1 MTSESKGGATALV
14 SDSAV
19 AVPIWLAAVGV
30 SLVALNL
37 RPPITAISTLLHQVQ
52 QQEGFNSTVASLLV
66 AVPIACWVGF
76 SGLTPRIGRRV
87 GLNRTIG
94 FALIVLLVGFG
105 IRMLPSVA
113 ALFVGTAII
122 GLAITVGNVLVPA
135 AIKRDHPAHAGL
147 LTGLYTMS
155 LYIGAAAAAGI
166 TLPLQHATG
175 FGWRATLG
183 LWAVPVVVAWV
194 VWFPQLRARDHTG
207 AATAPET
214 GSPSL
219 WRQPLAWAVTFFFA
233 MPALLF
239 YTVSA
244 WLPTILMD
252 AGMDASLAG
261 GMLSVANLVAVP
273 SALIM
278 SIVSNRSA
286 QQVWAAASTGAL
298 SAAAFVGLLISPT
311 GWAVVWMVLL
321 GAGLGAG
328 TAIGY
333 SLPLLRS
340 REAQTTAKLT
350 AMSQIAG
357 FALCAVGP
365 VLAGALH
372 DLTHAWTAVLLLLV
386 ILAVVQIISG
396 VRAGSARF
404 VS

>member
-1 MTSESKGGATALV
+1 MKAEPSVGATTLA
-14 SDSAV
+14 AKYAA
-19 AVPIWLAAVGV
+19 AVPIWLVAVGV

-37 RPPITAISTLLHQVQ
+37 RPPITAISTLMPQVQ
-52 QQEGFNSTVASLLV
+52 RQEGFNSTVASLLV

-76 SGLTPRIGRRV
+76 SGLTPRIGRKL

-94 FALIVLLVGFG
+94 FALLVLLAGFG
-105 IRMLPSVA
+105 IRLLPGVP
-113 ALFVGTAII
+113 ALFAGTAII

-135 AIKRDHPAHAGL
+135 AIKRDHPAHVGL

-155 LYIGAAAAAGI
+155 LYTGAAAASGI
-166 TLPLQHATG
+166 TLPLQDVTG

-183 LWAVPVVVAWV
+183 LWAVPVVIAWL
-194 VWFPQLRARDHTG
+194 VWLPQLRVQSDTG
-207 AATAPET
+207 TGPAPEAT
-214 GSPSL
+214 PRSL
-219 WRQPLAWAVTFFFA
+219 WLQPLAWAVTIFFA

-244 WLPTILMD
+244 WLPTILVD
-252 AGMDASLAG
+252 AGMNASWAG
-261 GMLSVANLVAVP
+261 GMLSIANLVAVP
-273 SALIM
+273 SALAM
-278 SIVSNRSA
+278 SILVNRSER
-286 QQVWAAASTGAL
+286 QVWAAISTGAV
-298 SAAAFVGLLISPT
+298 SAIAFVGLLISPT
-311 GWAVVWMVLL
+311 GGAVVWMILL

-333 SLPLLRS
+333 SLPILRS
-340 REAQTTAKLT
+340 HDAQTTAKLT

-372 DLTHAWTAVLLLLV
+372 DLTHAWTAVLVLLV
-386 ILAVVQIISG
+386 ALSVVQIVSG
-396 VRAGSARF
+396 TRAGTPRF

>member
-1 MTSESKGGATALV
+1 MRPEQAGGATALA

-19 AVPIWLAAVGV
+19 AVPIWLVATGV

-37 RPPITAISTLLHQVQ
+37 RPPITAVSTLMPQVQ
-52 QQEGFNSTVASLLV
+52 QQEGFTSTVASLLV

-76 SGLTPRIGRRV
+76 SGLTPRIGREL

-94 FALIVLLVGFG
+94 FALLVLLAGFG
-105 IRMLPSVA
+105 IRLLPNVV
-113 ALFVGTAII
+113 ALFVGTTVI

-135 AIKRDHPAHAGL
+135 TIKRDHPEHVGL

-155 LYIGAAAAAGI
+155 LYTGAAAASGL

-175 FGWRATLG
+175 LGWRATLG
-183 LWAVPVVVAWV
+183 LWAVPVVIAWL
-194 VWFPQLRARDHTG
+194 VWLPQLRVRGDTG
-207 AATAPET
+207 AGAAPEGT
-214 GSPSL
+214 PRSL
-219 WRQPLAWAVTFFFA
+219 WLQPLAWAVTVFFA

-239 YTVSA
+239 YAVSA
-244 WLPTILMD
+244 WLPTILVD

-261 GMLSVANLVAVP
+261 GMLSIANLVAVP
-273 SALIM
+273 SALAM
-278 SIVSNRSA
+278 SILVNRSER
-286 QQVWAAASTGAL
+286 QVWAATSTGAV
-298 SAAAFVGLLISPT
+298 SAIAFAGLMISPV
-311 GWAVVWMVLL
+311 GGVIAWMILL
-321 GAGLGAG
+321 GIGLGAG

-340 REAQTTAKLT
+340 RDAQTAAKLT

-372 DLTHAWTAVLLLLV
+372 DLTHAWTAVLLLLLA
-386 ILAVVQIISG
+386 LAVVQIVSG
-396 VRAGSARF
+396 LRAGTARF
-404 VS
+404 VA